1 MADMIM
7 VICIV
12 TSAYFIRGITG
23 FGSGLI
29 SIPLL
34 ALSHPLT
41 FAIPLLLAL
50 DFTAAM
56 VLGGVN
62 RKQTEWSEIKV
73 LLPAGIVGGMVGVV
87 ALLKLPEP
95 RVELLDVLDPET
107 LDERGRVAHRAARPR
122 VLEEH
127 SEDALGRDVGV
138 GVADHHLH
146 AERLGPGLHHR
157 DGLRVGVEI
166 GRAHV

>member
-7 VICIV
+7 IICIV
-12 TSAYFIRGITG
+12 ISAYFIRGITG

-34 ALSHPLT
+34 ALSFPLT

-62 RKQTEWSEIKV
+62 RKQTQWGEIKV
-73 LLPAGIVGGMVGVV
+73 LLPAGLVGGVIGVV
-87 ALLKLPEP
+87 ALLNLPSTP
-95 RVELLDVLDPET
+95 ILV
-107 LDERGRVAHRAARPR
+107 
-122 VLEEH
+122 
-127 SEDALGRDVGV
+127 ALGVFTMFFGFSSASLTRNI
-138 GVADHHLH
+138 LYT
-146 AERLGPGLHHR
+146 
-157 DGLRVGVEI
+157 I
-166 GRAHV
+166 T